1 MNVIQSELSSSALLF
16 LSGVSR
22 LASAPA
28 WLVLLA
34 NTAQFADQL
43 DKFIR
48 PALLCLH
55 LGTALPPRAAIASA
69 PPLLWHCGRGSGCR
83 SCVFYCRSLEELQ
96 SRSCHSPSD
105 QPDRPSRSHR
115 TKVSYSVCTYSH
127 LLLTIACFSHGHAVG
142 SEVNEGTSMPGAPR
156 LFAWICRLPYFREPV
171 LRKLWKSHP
180 RPPTV
185 REQRCGQFCQIS
197 KLFFGVSSSPYGV
210 HGRGLTVGPQCSEN

>member
-1 MNVIQSELSSSALLF
+1 VRPQVSKCGCDQSFALVPPISVLKAFVYAASDFVGCRDIAAFRITFELAKNFFTLSNKKQTPRWVQMVGKALLF

-105 QPDRPSRSHR
+105 QPYRPSRSHR
-115 TKVSYSVCTYSH
+115 TKGILLSVH
-127 LLLTIACFSHGHAVG
+127 L
-142 SEVNEGTSMPGAPR
+142 
-156 LFAWICRLPYFREPV
+156 
-171 LRKLWKSHP
+171 
-180 RPPTV
+180 
-185 REQRCGQFCQIS
+185 
-197 KLFFGVSSSPYGV
+197 
-210 HGRGLTVGPQCSEN
+210 